1 MVFTIY
7 LLCSCSASASS
18 IPDIGLSYTHT
29 FTTRVEGR
37 YVTLSLPGKKRIL
50 TLCEVEVY
58 GYPAPTGDN
67 LQHDPII
74 IKQGP

>member
-1 MVFTIY
+1 MC
-7 LLCSCSASASS
+7 LLCSRSASVTS
-18 IPDIGLSYTHT
+18 IPDVGLAHTHK

-37 YVTLSLPGKKRIL
+37 YVTLSLPGKARIL

-67 LQHDPII
+67 P
-74 IKQGP
+74 PT